1 MRSLLI
7 LSLCLA
13 QMSCISFNFSD
24 FQRRYHKNYSSPS
37 EQEYRMSVIQ
47 NNLKI
52 VEGVSIAVGDTK
64 ILLGASLFGT
74 GTSYNKDERLD
85 RLRNCYKRTPN
96 MFLDLT
102 PEEFER
108 YYLLPERVLYRST
121 PAQSLYARTFLT
133 LGSSNRRLQT
143 SPNIP
148 RSVNYLEQG
157 FITPVKDQKRCNAC
171 YAFAATSAVEAL
183 FKRRNRTSVS
193 LSEQEILDCSK
204 EDEDCVGG
212 QPSTSLQYIV
222 SNGISYESAYPYTA
236 VKGTC
241 KSRKRLLMN
250 GQITVFSPGNPVPF
264 TSPYSQ
270 DGSQLYL
277 PPGPGPQ
284 SPLGPIFLPPRGGSV
299 KPPGRSKSPKRSKK
313 GKRSKSPK
321 KVASPVKPNHNP
333 PQNQNNHNNGNGN
346 VGKNNNKN
354 SQNPNP
360 GNANP
365 NPQPSPSTGSRFTS
379 LKGFQFIENN
389 INALLREL
397 AKGPV
402 VVAMYVSNEFKF
414 YSEGVFNG
422 EGCSGATKA
431 NHAALA
437 VGYNLDTE
445 IPYIVLKNSW
455 GGNWG
460 DKGFYKMA
468 IGKISNSDHG
478 ICLMASTHFNVY
490 PVM

>member
-13 QMSCISFNFSD
+13 LMNCISFSFPD

-52 VEGVSIAVGDTK
+52 VEGVTITVGDTK
-64 ILLGASLFGT
+64 ILLGANLFGA
-74 GTSYNKDERLD
+74 GTSYNKDERLE

-96 MFLDLT
+96 MFLDFT

-157 FITPVKDQKRCNAC
+157 FITPVKDQKKCNAC

-183 FKRRNRTSVS
+183 VKRKNRTSVS

-241 KSRKRLLMN
+241 RSRKRLLMN

-270 DGSQLYL
+270 NGSQLYL
-277 PPGPGPQ
+277 PPGPGPY
-284 SPLGPIFLPPRGGSV
+284 SPSGPIFLPPRGGSV
-299 KPPGRSKSPKRSKK
+299 KPPARSKSPKRSKK
-313 GKRSKSPK
+313 DRRPKSPK
-321 KVASPVKPNHNP
+321 KVISPVRPN
-333 PQNQNNHNNGNGN
+333 NNTNNTNGSN
-346 VGKNNNKN
+346 VGKNNGNNKNKN
-354 SQNPNP
+354 SQSSNTGNPTSR
-360 GNANP
+360 
-365 NPQPSPSTGSRFTS
+365 PSASAGGRFTS
-379 LKGFQFIENN
+379 LKSFQFIENN

-422 EGCSGATKA
+422 EGCNGATKA

-455 GGNWG
+455 GSSWG

-468 IGKISNSDHG
+468 IGKISNSDQG